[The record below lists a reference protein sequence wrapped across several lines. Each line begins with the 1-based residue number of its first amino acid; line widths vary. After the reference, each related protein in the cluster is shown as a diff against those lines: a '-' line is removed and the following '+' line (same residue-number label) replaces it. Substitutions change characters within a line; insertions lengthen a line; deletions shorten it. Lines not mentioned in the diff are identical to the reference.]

1 MQDMY
6 SGLIGP
12 LVICKKSLARSLG
25 LKKEIEEFALLFMV
39 FDENESWYL
48 DDNIKAHVKTPPAT
62 LKEDAEFI
70 ESNKM
75 HGEFN
80 LSEQVWSWFLKRTCL
95 KQSLNNCKILREYC
109 ANC

>member
-1 MQDMY
+1 MY
-6 SGLIGP
+6 SGLIGS

-80 LSEQVWSWFLKRTCL
+80 LSEQVWSWFLKRTFSENIVL
-95 KQSLNNCKILREYC
+95 TVKPL
-109 ANC
+109 